1 VRRPVTIALLLVL
14 CGCDTGTSKLPHG
27 YSYVQIDGVN
37 GMIVADATH
46 EVAVEP
52 NVKRYALVGDFVVG
66 ERDDAELGLKLSK
79 RFGYFIFDTRDGKY
93 VEGLN
98 EQQFEKELGA
108 RGLPSHLL

>member
-1 VRRPVTIALLLVL
+1 VRRPAAIALLLVL
-14 CGCDTGTSKLPHG
+14 CGCDTGIAKLPHG

-66 ERDDAELGLKLSK
+66 ERNDAELSPKLSR
-79 RFGYFIFDTRDGKY
+79 RFGYFIFDTRDGNY

-98 EQQFEKELGA
+98 ERQFEKELGA
-108 RGLPSHLL
+108 RGLPSHPL